1 MLKLILVLNG
11 AFENIKYMELCMAEN
26 IFDIELMQKKFLRL
40 TMLYKTIN
48 FYKLT
53 LNFAEE
59 LAQRLSML

>member
-11 AFENIKYMELCMAEN
+11 AFENIKYMELCMVEN

-53 LNFAEE
+53 LNFAEG
-59 LAQRLSML
+59 LAQRLSIL